1 VITEG
6 TPVGALRASAV
17 RSGSGASG
25 GAAARS
31 ASKKSNRAAPA
42 ISTGTEWS
50 PSVLWRRI
58 AWVAVLAVWLFVSL
72 SLIGF
77 SAGDPPG
84 TAMSPAH
91 SPVHNW
97 CGKAGAVVS
106 FYLYQ
111 MFGYG
116 TWVLMLLTGLWLGVT
131 VTGRR
136 VTQLSVRVL
145 GALLLAAAV
154 AGLQAVALPS
164 SGPVPLLPG
173 GLIGSVGTHRLGLS
187 FGPVGTILVLLL
199 ALCIGAVVALDV
211 WAVIVAAW
219 TGRVIATAG
228 VTGGRWAVA
237 AARAARHR
245 HQRLA
250 GELARV
256 GSSRRPRE
264 HDLDDAPP
272 ADGIAVARPKRK
284 KKEGE
289 AIDPDAGG
297 LGATES
303 FDPDGAGLTAAAV
316 GGRYDQDEE
325 ESEEDAPSA
334 TIEAKPKGKAKAAAA
349 EVDED
354 EEGPEGEEAEQS
366 GAAGSAKT
374 FDPEALRAKMA
385 RLPVRFA
392 NQERRS
398 ATEEDLR
405 DLQGVVDIEGYRFPG
420 LDLLE
425 DPEGNYTQTMEAYVR
440 EQAENLERALKEYK
454 IDGEVVGVE
463 SGPVITMYELK
474 LAAGTKVAALTALS
488 SDLARSLKSVNIRI
502 VPNMAG
508 RDTVG
513 VEVPNLHKEKV
524 RLKELMSKSDTSA
537 GMRLPMFLGK
547 DASGEPL
554 IADLAAMPHIL
565 IAGTTGSGKSVCMNS
580 ILMSFLYTKKPNELK
595 LVLVDPKMV
604 ELSQFKDIPHLMC
617 PVVTEMSKAAAIL
630 EWAVTKMDER
640 YELLAEAGCRDIA
653 GYNELPWE
661 ELKERF
667 GATTPEDEAKIPRK
681 LPFMVFVID
690 ELADLMMTN
699 KEVESSIVRIA
710 QKARA
715 VGIHLILA
723 TQRPQANVVTGLI
736 KSNMPAR
743 ICFKVASGMDSRI
756 VLDQKGGELLLG
768 QGDML
773 YLSPRSSK
781 LTRAQGT
788 LVDDKEIRRVVKFM
802 REVAEPTFER
812 SLMQIRGST
821 GGEGVGAELFDGEDG
836 DRNGWLN
843 AQEDPLFDKAVE
855 VVLETKRGS
864 VSMLQRRLAIGYT
877 RAARLIELMGEAGI
891 LGSYK
896 GTVAREVAMTLEEW
910 QAMKAQAAADAAAAA
925 AASAKEEGLQLGPG
939 GELNSH
945 PKTGET
951 LEAAQARINGKGGDG
966 GLAAAGKPAG
976 QSAKKATDEIED
988 DEDGA
993 EDLDEDGEAEEEEDG
1008 DEDDAPFEPEVQ
1020 TRVNRPGQAS
1030 GR

>member
-1 VITEG
+1 MAREG
-6 TPVGALRASAV
+6 RKAEQPGSMIWLRA
-17 RSGSGASG
+17 G
-25 GAAARS
+25 
-31 ASKKSNRAAPA
+31 
-42 ISTGTEWS
+42 
-50 PSVLWRRI
+50 
-58 AWVAVLAVWLFVSL
+58 WVAGLVVWLFISL
-72 SLIGF
+72 SLVGF
-77 SAGDPPG
+77 DAGDPPAVG
-84 TAMSPAH
+84 TFPPNN
-91 SPVHNW
+91 PVVNW
-97 CGKAGAVVS
+97 CGKAGSVVS
-106 FYLYQ
+106 FHAYQ
-111 MFGYG
+111 VFGFG
-116 TWVLMLLTGLWLGVT
+116 AWVLVILGGLLLGVT
-131 VTGRR
+131 ATGRR
-136 VTQLSVRVL
+136 VPHIWVRVL
-145 GALLLAAAV
+145 GALALAGSV
-154 AGLQAVALPS
+154 AGFQAIALPS

-173 GLIGSVGTHRLGLS
+173 GLIGTVGAHRLGLS
-187 FGPVGTILVLLL
+187 FGPLGSALVLLL
-199 ALCIGAVVALDV
+199 MFCIGAVVALDV
-211 WAVIVAAW
+211 WALIVAAW
-219 TGRVIATAG
+219 TGRTLAAAG
-228 VTGGRWAVA
+228 MTGGRWAVA
-237 AARAARHR
+237 AARAAHHR
-245 HQRLA
+245 RQKSRLA
-250 GELARV
+250 AARDV
-256 GSSRRPRE
+256 VRE
-264 HDLDDAPP
+264 HDLEDAPP
-272 ADGIAVARPKRK
+272 GDQTPVATASKRRK
-284 KKEGE
+284 PVRVE
-289 AIDPDAGG
+289 IDPDAGG
-297 LGATES
+297 LGGVDS
-303 FDPDGAGLTAAAV
+303 FDPNATGLAPGAAIGADAEEDDDEAEDSAA
-316 GGRYDQDEE
+316 GTDD
-325 ESEEDAPSA
+325 ESETTDAQDDA
-334 TIEAKPKGKAKAAAA
+334 DG
-349 EVDED
+349 DES
-354 EEGPEGEEAEQS
+354 GP
-366 GAAGSAKT
+366 T
-374 FDPEALRAKMA
+374 VFDPAVLRAKMA

-398 ATEEDLR
+398 ATDADLR

-420 LDLLE
+420 LDQLE
-425 DPEGNYTQTMEAYVR
+425 EPEGNYTATMEAYVR

-524 RLKELMSKSDTSA
+524 RLKELMSKSEASA

-617 PVVTEMSKAAAIL
+617 PVVTEMNKAAAIL

-640 YELLAEAGCRDIA
+640 YELLAEAGCRDLA

-661 ELKERF
+661 ELKERM

-699 KEVESSIVRIA
+699 KEVEGSIVRIA

-788 LVDDKEIRRVVKFM
+788 LVDDKEIRRVTRFM
-802 REVAEPTFER
+802 RDVAEPTFER
-812 SLMQIRGST
+812 SLMQIRT
-821 GGEGVGAELFDGEDG
+821 GAENGVGAESLEAGEDG
-836 DRNGWLN
+836 ERNGWN
-843 AQEDPLFDKAVE
+843 DAQQDPLFDQAVE

-877 RAARLIELMGEAGI
+877 RAARLIELMGQCGI

-896 GTVAREVAMTLEEW
+896 GTVAREVAMTTEEW
-910 QAMKAQAAADAAAAA
+910 QAMKAQAAADAAA
-925 AASAKEEGLQLGPG
+925 SAKDEGLSGGPG

-945 PKTGET
+945 PSTGES
-951 LEAAQARINGKGGDG
+951 LEAVQARLNGRGGDG
-966 GLAAAGKPAG
+966 GLTPGAASPA
-976 QSAKKATDEIED
+976 KATDEPQD
-988 DEDGA
+988 DA
-993 EDLDEDGEAEEEEDG
+993 EYEEEGSIDDDSDSDGEDTDPPLEIKTRGG
-1008 DEDDAPFEPEVQ
+1008 DR
-1020 TRVNRPGQAS
+1020 TGQVS

>member
-1 VITEG
+1 MAT
-6 TPVGALRASAV
+6 
-17 RSGSGASG
+17 
-25 GAAARS
+25 
-31 ASKKSNRAAPA
+31 
-42 ISTGTEWS
+42 
-50 PSVLWRRI
+50 
-58 AWVAVLAVWLFVSL
+58 LAFWLFLTL

-77 SAGDPPG
+77 AAGDPPG
-84 TAMSPAH
+84 TATFPTNA
-91 SPVHNW
+91 PVHNW
-97 CGKAGAVVS
+97 CGKAGAVCA
-106 FYLYQ
+106 FYTYQ
-111 MFGYG
+111 MIGYG
-116 TWVLMLLTGLWLGVT
+116 AWVIVLLGGLWLGIT
-131 VTGRR
+131 STGRR
-136 VTQLSVRVL
+136 VPQLSVRVL

-154 AGLQAVALPS
+154 AGFQAIAFPR

-173 GLIGSVGTHRLGLS
+173 GLLGSVGAHRLGLS
-187 FGPVGTILVLLL
+187 FGPAGTILVLLL
-199 ALCIGAVVALDV
+199 AFCIGAVVALDV
-211 WAVIVAAW
+211 WAIIVAVW
-219 TGRVIATAG
+219 TGRALAAAG
-228 VTGGRWAVA
+228 ATGGRWAVA
-237 AARAARHR
+237 AARSAQHR
-245 HQRLA
+245 HQRTIGGLRT
-250 GELARV
+250 AR
-256 GSSRRPRE
+256 SRE
-264 HDLDDAPP
+264 NDLDDAPG
-272 ADGIAVARPKRK
+272 ADGIAVARPARRRPKGQ
-284 KKEGE
+284 ES
-289 AIDPDAGG
+289 IDPDAGG
-297 LGATES
+297 LGATEA
-303 FDPDGAGLTAAAV
+303 FDPDGAALSPAKV
-316 GGRYDQDEE
+316 GGAYDDDESGEE
-325 ESEEDAPSA
+325 EGEGADS
-334 TIEAKPKGKAKAAAA
+334 TIEAKPRGKGASAAAGADDDAGAAA
-349 EVDED
+349 EGDDV
-354 EEGPEGEEAEQS
+354 EEAAPRS
-366 GAAGSAKT
+366 

-398 ATEEDLR
+398 ATDEDLR

-425 DPEGNYTQTMEAYVR
+425 EPEGNYTETMEAYVR
-440 EQAENLERALKEYK
+440 EQAENLERALKEYR

-463 SGPVITMYELK
+463 SGPVITLYELR
-474 LAAGTKVAALTALS
+474 LAAGTKVAALTALA
-488 SDLARSLKSVNIRI
+488 SDLARALKAVNIRI

-524 RLKELMSKSDTSA
+524 RLKELMSKSETSQ

-554 IADLAAMPHIL
+554 IADLASMPHLL

-580 ILMSFLYTKKPNELK
+580 VLMSFLYTKKPNELK

-604 ELSQFKDIPHLMC
+604 ELSQFKEIPHLMC
-617 PVVTEMSKAAAIL
+617 PVVTEMGKAAAIL

-653 GYNELPWE
+653 AYNEMPWE
-661 ELKERF
+661 EMKERF
-667 GATTPEDEAKIPRK
+667 GVETPEEEAKIPRK

-699 KEVESSIVRIA
+699 KEVETSIVRIA

-788 LVDDKEIRRVVKFM
+788 LVDDKEIRRVAKFM
-802 REVAEPTFER
+802 RDVAEPTFER
-812 SLMQIRGST
+812 SLMQIRTGS
-821 GGEGVGAELFDGEDG
+821 ENGVGADFADGEDG
-836 DRNGWLN
+836 ERNGWN
-843 AQEDPLFDKAVE
+843 DAQQDPLFDQAVE

-877 RAARLIELMGEAGI
+877 RAARLIELMGQCGI

-896 GTVAREVAMTLEEW
+896 GTVAREVAMTIEEW
-910 QAMKAQAAADAAAAA
+910 HAMKAQAAADAAAQDAG
-925 AASAKEEGLQLGPG
+925 EDGLSRGPD

-945 PKTGET
+945 PTSGET
-951 LEAAQARINGKGGDG
+951 LEAAQARVNGKGGDG
-966 GLAAAGKPAG
+966 GVSP
-976 QSAKKATDEIED
+976 KKATEEPDSDGDEELV
-988 DEDGA
+988 DEAGDA
-993 EDLDEDGEAEEEEDG
+993 EYEADEEDG
-1008 DEDDAPFEPEVQ
+1008 DDEAPFEVKTRPAAPGRPSEV
-1020 TRVNRPGQAS
+1020 
-1030 GR
+1030 